1 MRRRT
6 KVISSLVASALLMS
20 PSVVSAKDF
29 TDQRGSLS
37 TSLEAPQSTSSEPI
51 RSFAMVLTDHP
62 GRATALTDQQM
73 TEIRE
78 IVSRSAVRGQI
89 VCAGVSLSGQR
100 ESMYRVVRL
109 RAQLVCNYA
118 QALEPSLVTTVIE
131 SFTPS
136 ERFNGRVVVVSRLPD
151 TSRKPSS
158 NRLHKF

>member
-1 MRRRT
+1 
-6 KVISSLVASALLMS
+6 
-20 PSVVSAKDF
+20 
-29 TDQRGSLS
+29 
-37 TSLEAPQSTSSEPI
+37 
-51 RSFAMVLTDHP
+51 MVLTDHP

-118 QALEPSLVTTVIE
+118 RALEPSLETKVIE

-151 TSRKPSS
+151 IRAKPSS